1 MNMSDK
7 ELDNLF
13 HANLDQLEEEPSA
26 ELWKEIQAGINHK
39 TRRTTFSWFYRI
51 AASILL
57 VGVGV
62 WLMMPKRP
70 AMQEAVKTRK
80 EIKLPV
86 LEKAVEEQTSNVE
99 KVATRTAL
107 VKSPAANKIILKHKN
122 AESQHLVTTKPVV
135 IEHAPGTNVQVQTVI
150 ADHPEIPDLPL
161 ASAVFPVESLSEPV
175 FKDGHGI
182 EATEIQMM
190 FIKRKQT
197 KVKNLGDLV
206 NLVIAKVD
214 KREDKII
221 EFDKHDQEANIT
233 GINLG
238 IVKIKR
244 EK

>member
-1 MNMSDK
+1 MSDK
-7 ELDNLF
+7 ELDQLF
-13 HANLDQLEEEPSA
+13 HAKLDQLEEKPSA

-70 AMQEAVKTRK
+70 AMQAAVKTRK

-86 LEKAVEEQTSNVE
+86 VEKAVEKQMPNVE
-99 KVATRTAL
+99 KVATRTAI
-107 VKSPAANKIILKHKN
+107 VKSPAVNKIVLRHKN
-122 AESQHLVTTKPVV
+122 AASQQLVATKPVV
-135 IEHAPGTNVQVQTVI
+135 IEHAQGTNVQSQTLI
-150 ADHPEIPDLPL
+150 AGHPEIPDLPL
-161 ASAVFPVESLSEPV
+161 ASAVFPVESLSEPI
-175 FKDGHGI
+175 FKDGQGM
-182 EATEIQMM
+182 EATEIQMTG
-190 FIKRKQT
+190 IERRQT
-197 KVKNLGDLV
+197 KVKNLGDLL

-221 EFDKHDQEANIT
+221 EFDKHDEEANIT
-233 GINLG
+233 CINLG